1 MTDLAYQPKWRE
13 RSVRP
18 KKHVTFALSEQ
29 KSAYP
34 VHTREL
40 DEDED
45 DKPLVRPDRSAV
57 SEDEDDTHL
66 VQPASR
72 DEPVKRESAAE
83 RRVLAQIRRRKGPP
97 VWRDPSATLEQDV
110 SGNSRERSEEVSIL
124 GKNSDGEALTEHHQ
138 QVVGRAQFEGSSPET
153 LPHVFRAVQMTTHQ
167 DILGKVYNLYQHV
180 VKKCPFCK
188 STKPKPDRS
197 RMSALRAEEFGDLIF
212 LDHGSTK
219 IGNKTFKFLI
229 ILDGATSHS
238 TAYPCKST
246 SPSELISKLS
256 R

>member
-66 VQPASR
+66 VQTCIR
-72 DEPVKRESAAE
+72 DEPVNRESAAE
-83 RRVLAQIRRRKGPP
+83 RRVLHKYEEEKDHQ
-97 VWRDPSATLEQDV
+97 
-110 SGNSRERSEEVSIL
+110 SG
-124 GKNSDGEALTEHHQ
+124 
-138 QVVGRAQFEGSSPET
+138 ET
-153 LPHVFRAVQMTTHQ
+153 HLPHW
-167 DILGKVYNLYQHV
+167 N
-180 VKKCPFCK
+180 
-188 STKPKPDRS
+188 
-197 RMSALRAEEFGDLIF
+197 RMCQEIA
-212 LDHGSTK
+212 
-219 IGNKTFKFLI
+219 
-229 ILDGATSHS
+229 
-238 TAYPCKST
+238 
-246 SPSELISKLS
+246 
-256 R
+256 